1 MVIGLIVLVVLIV
14 AITVGITRTW
24 NKGMNSRQA
33 GAEAQR
39 ARNGGKIV
47 LEWTGPKAQGAA
59 DQEFGELLVEIPKK
73 SGAVRVQ
80 FYREGFVVNG
90 KRTSY
95 ENLKDVVFIPGNPG
109 AVSITPKQRMRN
121 SAVLWLY
128 RKKGSTIGI
137 RDLSYRF
144 DYDTMEAIQTGL
156 GFRPIAS

>member
-1 MVIGLIVLVVLIV
+1 
-14 AITVGITRTW
+14 
-24 NKGMNSRQA
+24 MNSRQA

-39 ARNGGKIV
+39 TRNGGKSV
-47 LEWTGPKAQGAA
+47 LEWNGPKAQGAA

-73 SGAVRVQ
+73 SGAVGVQ

-95 ENLKDVVFIPGNPG
+95 KNLKDVVFIPGHPG
-109 AVSITPKQRMRN
+109 ALSITPKQKMRN

>member
-1 MVIGLIVLVVLIV
+1 MLIGIIVFFALLVV
-14 AITVGITRTW
+14 ITLMILRTW
-24 NKGMNSRQA
+24 NKGMNARQT

-39 ARNGGKIV
+39 ARNGGKAV
-47 LEWTGPKAQGAA
+47 LEWSGPKAQGAA

-73 SGAVRVQ
+73 SGGTGVL
-80 FYREGFVVNG
+80 FYREGFVVKG

-95 ENLKDVVFIPGNPG
+95 EELKDVVFIPGNPG
-109 AVSITPKQRMRN
+109 ALSITPKQKMRN

-144 DYDTMEAIQTGL
+144 DYNTMEAIQTGL
-156 GFRPIAS
+156 GFRPI

>member
-1 MVIGLIVLVVLIV
+1 MVVGLIVFAALMIG
-14 AITVGITRTW
+14 ITVGICQVW
-24 NKGMNSRQA
+24 NKGMNERQA

-47 LEWTGPKAQGAA
+47 LEWNGPKALGTA

-73 SGAVRVQ
+73 SGAVGVQ
-80 FYREGFVVNG
+80 FFREGFVVNG

-95 ENLKDVVFIPGNPG
+95 ENLKDVVFIPGRPG
-109 AVSITPKQRMRN
+109 AVSITPKQKIRN

-156 GFRPIAS
+156 GFRPTAS